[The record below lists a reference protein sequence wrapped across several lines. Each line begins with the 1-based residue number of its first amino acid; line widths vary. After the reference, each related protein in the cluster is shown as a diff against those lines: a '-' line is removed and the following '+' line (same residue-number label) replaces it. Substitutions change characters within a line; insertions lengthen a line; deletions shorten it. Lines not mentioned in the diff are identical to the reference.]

1 MNTAAKVVLGIGI
14 VMIIIGIIMVATGDS
29 IEENLEEGIIYQATE
44 GSVTIEEIK
53 NNTESMYYVHLVSK
67 TYDGGSQGGYN
78 ERHYNNTWNL
88 TEEDCN
94 IVKAFSIKDNDNNEM
109 FYPKCNYVEDG
120 TEDNYIVVGHLC
132 TTLNGEYTDD
142 EGFTYQRWS
151 GDGCP
156 SGTFSFETNGNEVMV
171 YDVGVLLGVGIEWLM
186 KWLGSFGACCC
197 GSLVLIIGIIMAAT
211 LEDSNSNPY
220 VQETSYS
227 SSDNEN
233 TPKSSG
239 GWDEQEDYIH
249 REKKDEEIPEKSEMA
264 VTEDKEEK
272 KRSREYELPPPPEY

>member
-14 VMIIIGIIMVATGDS
+14 VMIIIGIIMVTTGDS
-29 IEENLEEGIIYQATE
+29 FEENAEEGIIYE
-44 GSVTIEEIK
+44 GADGSIDLDNVEP
-53 NNTESMYYVHLVSK
+53 NTGSKYIVHLIDVK
-67 TYDGGSQGGYN
+67 FEGGGDGGYN
-78 ERHYNNTWNL
+78 EAHGNSTWNL
-88 TEEDCN
+88 TQSDCDL
-94 IVKAFSIKDNDNNEM
+94 VKSFTLKDGDDNQI
-109 FYPKCNYVEDG
+109 FYPRCNYVAD
-120 TEDNYIVVGHLC
+120 DVADKYIVIGRLCNDVIYDRYGYEIGHE
-132 TTLNGEYTDD
+132 GEGCRAGTYTWD
-142 EGFTYQRWS
+142 T
-151 GDGCP
+151 DG
-156 SGTFSFETNGNEVMV
+156 NKVMV
-171 YDVGVLLGVGIEWLM
+171 YDIEAFIGAILEEIM

-211 LEDSNSNPY
+211 MEDSNSNPY

-233 TPKSSG
+233 KPKSG

-272 KRSREYELPPPPEY
+272 KRSGEYELPPPPNY

>member
-171 YDVGVLLGVGIEWLM
+171 YDVSVLLAVGIEWLM

-233 TPKSSG
+233 TAKSSG
-239 GWDEQEDYIH
+239 GWDEKEDYIH

-272 KRSREYELPPPPEY
+272 KRSGEYELPPPPE

>member
-171 YDVGVLLGVGIEWLM
+171 YDVSVLLAVGIEWLM

-197 GSLVLIIGIIMAAT
+197 GSLVLIIGIILAAT
-211 LEDSNSNPY
+211 MEDNNANPY
-220 VQETSYS
+220 LQQTTTNTEQTPQAS
-227 SSDNEN
+227 S
-233 TPKSSG
+233 
-239 GWDEQEDYIH
+239 GWDEQDDYIH
-249 REKKDEEIPEKSEMA
+249 RQNEEVPEKSDMA
-264 VTEDKEEK
+264 VTKEEK
-272 KRSREYELPPPPEY
+272 ERSGEYELPPPET